1 MLVAEICWR
10 THNQILPHTYLTKT
24 LRIEG
29 NNIRTTSVELE
40 KWVTTEEQKIIKEY
54 GFDNIIEL
62 RTNCYY

>member
-10 THNQILPHTYLTKT
+10 TRNQILSHSYFTKT

-29 NNIRTTSVELE
+29 NYIRTTSVELE
-40 KWVTTEEQKIIKEY
+40 KWVATEEQKIIKEY

-62 RTNCYY
+62 KTNRYY

>member
-10 THNQILPHTYLTKT
+10 TSNQILTYSYLTKT

-29 NNIRTTSVELE
+29 NYIRTTSVELE
-40 KWVTTEEQKIIKEY
+40 KWVATEEQKIIKEY

-62 RTNCYY
+62 KTNRYY